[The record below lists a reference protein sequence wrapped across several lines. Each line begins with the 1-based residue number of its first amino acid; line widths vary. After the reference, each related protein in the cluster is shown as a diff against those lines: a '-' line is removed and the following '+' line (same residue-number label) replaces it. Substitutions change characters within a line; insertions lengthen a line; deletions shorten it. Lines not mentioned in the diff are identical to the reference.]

1 VKEGSPLRLERRP
14 DGTAIL
20 WFDLPG
26 EKMNLLRPGFEE
38 HLGRALD
45 EMEADA
51 GIRAAVLASGKPDGF
66 IAGADV
72 KVLQGLGGA
81 AEAAALSRRAQEAL
95 GRLESC
101 RVPVVAAVHGA
112 CVGGG
117 LELVLACRG
126 RVASDAEET
135 RLGLPEVRLGVIPGA
150 GGTQRLPR
158 LVGLSAALDL
168 ILTGKQIPARKA
180 LAIGLVD
187 EVVPRPILLEAALER
202 ARRLAAGEPGRRP
215 RRGLW
220 RRAVAALLEG
230 NPAGR
235 AFVYRRARRAILAE
249 TRGNLPAPPA
259 ALEAVREGIERGP
272 ERGYAAEAEA
282 FGRLAVTPEARH
294 LMALF
299 FAVTELRK
307 DSGVA
312 DPAVAPREVRK
323 VGVLGA
329 GLMGS
334 GIAFV
339 TAAEAGLPVR
349 LKDVGHEPLRKALG
363 AIRGL
368 LSERAAR
375 RRQRAAEVERRMMLI
390 RPTTDYS
397 GFRRADVVIE
407 AVVEDLEVKR
417 RVLAE
422 TEAAAGPGAIFAT
435 NTSSIPIDRI
445 ADGARRPGQVVGMHY
460 FSPVDKVPLL
470 EVVAGK
476 RTEPWVVAT
485 SVALGKAQGKTVIV
499 VRDGPGFYTTRIL
512 GPYVNEAGYLL
523 AEGVPVEEIDEALLR
538 FGFPVG
544 PLKLLDEVGIDT
556 GHKIAKVLHEA
567 FGDRMAPAPALEKV
581 FADGRA
587 GRKNGRGFY
596 RYGEA
601 ARGKAGRRVDPTVY
615 DVIGA
620 RPAGGHDPEAIAR
633 RLVLP
638 MVNEAVRCFAE
649 GILRSARD
657 GDVGA
662 VLGLGFPPFRGG
674 PFRYLDG
681 RGAAAVRA
689 ELEELRRRHGER
701 FAPAPLLEDLARGG
715 KKIYDL
721 TPGSPA

>member
-1 VKEGSPLRLERRP
+1 MSEDSPLRLERRS

-26 EKMNLLRPGFEE
+26 EKVNLLRPGFED
-38 HLGRALD
+38 HLGRVLD
-45 EMEADA
+45 ELERDP

-72 KVLQGLGGA
+72 KVLEKLSSA
-81 AEAAALSRRAQEAL
+81 EEAAALSRRAQEAL
-95 GRLESC
+95 RRLESC
-101 RVPVVAAVHGA
+101 RVPIVAAIHGA

-135 RLGLPEVRLGVIPGA
+135 RLGLPEVRLGLIPGA

-158 LVGLSAALDL
+158 LVGLRAALDL
-168 ILTGKQIPARKA
+168 ILTGRQIPARKA

-187 EVVPRPILLEAALER
+187 EVVPRPILLEVALER
-202 ARRLAAGEPGRRP
+202 ARRGAAGEGGRRG
-215 RRGLW
+215 RRGFMS
-220 RRAVAALLEG
+220 RVAGALLEG

-235 AFVYRRARRAILAE
+235 ALLYRRARRAILAE

-259 ALEAVREGIERGP
+259 ALEAVRAGIEGGP

-282 FGRLAVTPEARH
+282 FGKLAVTPEARH

-312 DPAVAPREVRK
+312 DPGIAPREVRK
-323 VGVLGA
+323 VGILGA
-329 GLMGS
+329 GLMGT

-339 TAAEAGLPVR
+339 TVAEAGLPVR
-349 LKDVGHEPLRKALG
+349 LKDVGHEPLRKAL
-363 AIRGL
+363 ASIRAL

-375 RRQRAAEVERRMMLI
+375 RRQRAAEVERRMMLV

-407 AVVEDLEVKR
+407 AVVEDLQVKR
-417 RVLAE
+417 KVLAE
-422 TEAAAGPGAIFAT
+422 TEEATGPEAIFAT

-445 ADGARRPGQVVGMHY
+445 AEGARRPGQVVGLHY
-460 FSPVDKVPLL
+460 FSPVDKMPLL
-470 EVVAGK
+470 EVVVGR

-485 SVALGKAQGKTVIV
+485 GVALGKTQGKTVIV

-512 GPYVNEAGYLL
+512 GPYVNEAGHLL

-556 GHKIAKVLHEA
+556 GHKIARVLYEA

-596 RYGEA
+596 LYGN
-601 ARGKAGRRVDPTVY
+601 RGRAGRQADPTVY
-615 DVIGA
+615 GVIGV
-620 RPAGGHDPEAIAR
+620 RPAGGHDPGAIASR
-633 RLVLP
+633 CVLA
-638 MVNEAVRCFAE
+638 MVNESVRCLEE

-681 RGAAAVRA
+681 RGAQAVRA
-689 ELEELRRRHGER
+689 DLEELRRRHGER
-701 FAPAPLLEDLARGG
+701 FAPAALLEELARSGRR
-715 KKIYDL
+715 IHEW
-721 TPGSPA
+721 TPPRRG

>member
-1 VKEGSPLRLERRP
+1 MSEDSPLRLERRS

-26 EKMNLLRPGFEE
+26 EKVNLLRPGFED
-38 HLGRALD
+38 HLGRVLD
-45 EMEADA
+45 ELERDP

-72 KVLQGLGGA
+72 KVLEKLSSA
-81 AEAAALSRRAQEAL
+81 EEAAALSRRAQEAL
-95 GRLESC
+95 RRLESC
-101 RVPVVAAVHGA
+101 RVPVVAAIHGA

-126 RVASDAEET
+126 RVASDAEQT
-135 RLGLPEVRLGVIPGA
+135 RLGLPEVRLGLIPGA

-158 LVGLSAALDL
+158 LVGLRAALDL
-168 ILTGKQIPARKA
+168 ILTGRQIPARKA

-187 EVVPRPILLEAALER
+187 EVVPRPILLEVALER
-202 ARRLAAGEPGRRP
+202 ARRGAAGEGGRRG
-215 RRGLW
+215 RRGFMS
-220 RRAVAALLEG
+220 RVAGALLEG

-235 AFVYRRARRAILAE
+235 ALLYRRARRAILAE

-259 ALEAVREGIERGP
+259 ALEAVRAGIEGGP

-282 FGRLAVTPEARH
+282 FGKLAVTPEARN

-312 DPAVAPREVRK
+312 DPGIAPREVRK
-323 VGVLGA
+323 VGILGA
-329 GLMGS
+329 GLMGT

-339 TAAEAGLPVR
+339 TVAEAGLPVR
-349 LKDVGHEPLRKALG
+349 LKDVGHEPLRKAL
-363 AIRGL
+363 ASIRAL

-375 RRQRAAEVERRMMLI
+375 RRQRAAEVERRMMLV

-407 AVVEDLEVKR
+407 AVVEDLQVKR
-417 RVLAE
+417 KVLAE
-422 TEAAAGPGAIFAT
+422 TEEATGPEAIFAT

-445 ADGARRPGQVVGMHY
+445 AEGARRPGQVVGLHY
-460 FSPVDKVPLL
+460 FSPVDKMPLL
-470 EVVAGK
+470 EVVVGR

-485 SVALGKAQGKTVIV
+485 GVALGKAQGKTVIV

-512 GPYVNEAGYLL
+512 GPYVNEAGHLL

-556 GHKIAKVLHEA
+556 GHKIARVLYEA

-596 RYGEA
+596 LYGD
-601 ARGKAGRRVDPTVY
+601 RGRAGRQADPTVY
-615 DVIGA
+615 GVIGV
-620 RPAGGHDPEAIAR
+620 RPAGGHDPAAIASR
-633 RLVLP
+633 CVLA
-638 MVNEAVRCFAE
+638 MVNESVRCLEE

-689 ELEELRRRHGER
+689 DLEELRRRHGER
-701 FAPAPLLEDLARGG
+701 FAPAALLEELARSGRRIHEG
-715 KKIYDL
+715 
-721 TPGSPA
+721 TPPRRG

>member
-1 VKEGSPLRLERRP
+1 MSEASPLRMERRP

-20 WFDLPG
+20 RFDLPG
-26 EKMNLLRPGFEE
+26 EKVNLLRPGFEE
-38 HLGRALD
+38 HLERALEELERD
-45 EMEADA
+45 PAV
-51 GIRAAVLASGKPDGF
+51 RAAVLASGKPDGF

-72 KVLQGLGGA
+72 KVFQKLSGA
-81 AEAAALSRRAQEAL
+81 AEAEALSRRAQAAL
-95 GRLESC
+95 ARLEAC
-101 RVPVVAAVHGA
+101 RVPIVAAIHGA

-126 RVASDAEET
+126 RVASDAEST

-158 LVGLSAALDL
+158 CVGVAAALDL

-187 EVVPRPILLEAALER
+187 EVVPPAILLETALEH
-202 ARRLAAGEPGRRP
+202 ARRWAAGEQPAGP
-215 RRGLW
+215 RRGFL
-220 RRAVAALLEG
+220 RRVAGALLEG

-235 AFVYRRARRAILAE
+235 ALVYRRARKAILAE
-249 TRGNLPAPPA
+249 TRGNLPAPTA

-272 ERGYAAEAEA
+272 ERGYAAEAQA
-282 FGRLAVTPEARH
+282 FGRLAVTPEARN

-299 FAVTELRK
+299 FAMTELRK
-307 DSGVA
+307 DPGVA
-312 DPAVAPREVRK
+312 DAAAAPREVRK
-323 VGVLGA
+323 VAVLGA
-329 GLMGS
+329 GLMGT

-363 AIRGL
+363 SIRAL

-375 RRQRAAEVERRMMLI
+375 RRQRAAELERRMMLV

-417 RVLAE
+417 RVLRE
-422 TEAAAGPGAIFAT
+422 VEEAAGEEVIFAT

-445 ADGARRPGQVVGMHY
+445 AEGARRPGRVAGMHY

-470 EVVAGK
+470 EVVVGP
-476 RTEPWVVAT
+476 RTEPWVTAT
-485 SVALGKAQGKTVIV
+485 CVALGKAQGKTVIV

-512 GPYVNEAGYLL
+512 GPYVNEAGHLL
-523 AEGVPVEEIDEALLR
+523 AEGVPVEEIDEALLK

-601 ARGKAGRRVDPTVY
+601 GRGKGARKVDPTVY
-615 DVIGA
+615 DVLGV
-620 RPAGGHDPEAIAR
+620 RPAGGHDPAAIALR
-633 RLVLP
+633 CVLA
-638 MVNEAVRCFAE
+638 MVNEAVRCLSE

-657 GDVGA
+657 GDAGA
-662 VLGLGFPPFRGG
+662 ILGLGFPPFRGG

-689 ELEELRRRHGER
+689 DLEELRRRHGER
-701 FAPAPLLEDLARGG
+701 FAPAELLEDLARNG
-715 KKIYDL
+715 KRIYDV
-721 TPGSPA
+721 TPGSGA

>member
-1 VKEGSPLRLERRP
+1 VSEASPLRLERRA
-14 DGTAIL
+14 DGTAVL
-20 WFDLPG
+20 WFDVPG
-26 EKMNLLRPGFEE
+26 EKVNLLRPGFEE
-38 HLGRALD
+38 HLERALEELERD
-45 EMEADA
+45 P
-51 GIRAAVLASGKPDGF
+51 GVRAAVLASGKADGF

-72 KVLQGLGGA
+72 KVFQRLSGA
-81 AEAAALSRRAQEAL
+81 AEAEALSRRAQAAL
-95 GRLESC
+95 ARLESC
-101 RVPVVAAVHGA
+101 RVPVVAAIHGA

-126 RVASDAEET
+126 RVASDAEST

-158 LVGLSAALDL
+158 RVGVAAALEL

-187 EVVPRPILLEAALER
+187 EVVPRPILLEAALEH
-202 ARRLAAGEPGRRP
+202 ARRWAAGERPGGRRRGFL
-215 RRGLW
+215 RRVGG
-220 RRAVAALLEG
+220 ALLEG

-235 AFVYRRARRAILAE
+235 ALVYRRARKAILAE

-272 ERGYAAEAEA
+272 ERGYAAEAAA
-282 FGRLAVTPEARH
+282 FGRLAVTPEARN

-299 FAVTELRK
+299 FAVNELRK
-307 DSGVA
+307 DPGTD
-312 DPAVAPREVRK
+312 DPAVRPREVRK
-323 VGVLGA
+323 VAVLGA
-329 GLMGS
+329 GLMGT
-334 GIAFV
+334 GISFV

-349 LKDVGHEPLRKALG
+349 LKDVGHEPLRKAL
-363 AIRGL
+363 ASLRGL
-368 LSERAAR
+368 FSERAAR
-375 RRQRAAEVERRMMLI
+375 RRERRAELERRMMLV

-417 RVLAE
+417 RVLRE
-422 TEAAAGPGAIFAT
+422 VEEAAGEEAIFAT
-435 NTSSIPIDRI
+435 NTSSIPVDRI
-445 ADGARRPGQVVGMHY
+445 AEGARRPGRVVGMHY

-470 EVVAGK
+470 EVVVGP
-476 RTEPWVVAT
+476 RTEPWVTAT
-485 SVALGKAQGKTVIV
+485 CVALGKAQGKTVIV

-512 GPYVNEAGYLL
+512 GPYVNEAGHLL

-567 FGDRMAPAPALEKV
+567 FGDRMAPAPALEKI

-596 RYGEA
+596 RYGEGG
-601 ARGKAGRRVDPTVY
+601 RGKGGRKVDPTVY
-615 DVIGA
+615 DVLGV
-620 RPAGGHDPEAIAR
+620 RPTKGHDAAAIALR
-633 RLVLP
+633 CVLP
-638 MVNEAVRCFAE
+638 MVNEAVRCLEE

-657 GDVGA
+657 GDAGA
-662 VLGLGFPPFRGG
+662 ILGLGFPPFRGG

-689 ELEELRRRHGER
+689 DLEELRRRHGGR
-701 FAPAPLLEDLARGG
+701 FAPAALLEDLARTG
-715 KKIYDL
+715 KRL
-721 TPGSPA
+721 TDGTA

>member
-1 VKEGSPLRLERRP
+1 MSEDSPLRLERRS

-26 EKMNLLRPGFEE
+26 EKVNLLRPGFED
-38 HLGRALD
+38 HLGRVLD
-45 EMEADA
+45 ELERDP

-72 KVLQGLGGA
+72 KVLEKLSSA
-81 AEAAALSRRAQEAL
+81 EEAAALSRRAQEAL
-95 GRLESC
+95 RRLESC
-101 RVPVVAAVHGA
+101 RVPVVAAIHGA

-126 RVASDAEET
+126 RVASDAEQT
-135 RLGLPEVRLGVIPGA
+135 RLGLPEVRLGLIPGA

-158 LVGLSAALDL
+158 LVGLRAALDL
-168 ILTGKQIPARKA
+168 ILTGRQIPARKA

-187 EVVPRPILLEAALER
+187 EVVPRPILLEVALER
-202 ARRLAAGEPGRRP
+202 ARRGAAGEGGRRG
-215 RRGLW
+215 RRGFMS
-220 RRAVAALLEG
+220 RVAGALLEG

-235 AFVYRRARRAILAE
+235 ALLYRRARRAILAE

-259 ALEAVREGIERGP
+259 ALEAVRAGIEGGP

-282 FGRLAVTPEARH
+282 FGKLAVTPEARN

-312 DPAVAPREVRK
+312 DPGIAPREVRK
-323 VGVLGA
+323 VGILGA
-329 GLMGS
+329 GLMGT

-339 TAAEAGLPVR
+339 TVAEAGLPVR
-349 LKDVGHEPLRKALG
+349 LKDVGHEPLRKAL
-363 AIRGL
+363 ASIRAL

-375 RRQRAAEVERRMMLI
+375 RRQRAAEVERRMMLV

-407 AVVEDLEVKR
+407 AVVEDLQVKR
-417 RVLAE
+417 KVLAE
-422 TEAAAGPGAIFAT
+422 TEEATGPEAIFAT

-445 ADGARRPGQVVGMHY
+445 AEGARRPGQVVGLHY
-460 FSPVDKVPLL
+460 FSPVDKMPLL
-470 EVVAGK
+470 EVVVGR

-485 SVALGKAQGKTVIV
+485 GVALGKAQGKTVIV

-512 GPYVNEAGYLL
+512 GPYVNEAGHLL

-556 GHKIAKVLHEA
+556 GHKIARVLYEA

-596 RYGEA
+596 LYGD
-601 ARGKAGRRVDPTVY
+601 RGRAGRQADPTVY
-615 DVIGA
+615 GVIGV
-620 RPAGGHDPEAIAR
+620 RPAGGHDPAAIASR
-633 RLVLP
+633 CVLA
-638 MVNEAVRCFAE
+638 MVNESVRCLEE

-689 ELEELRRRHGER
+689 DLEELRRRHGER
-701 FAPAPLLEDLARGG
+701 FAPAAFLEELARSGRRIHEG
-715 KKIYDL
+715 
-721 TPGSPA
+721 TPPRRG